1 MAVKDGEF
9 DPHMHSSQ
17 KKAVFPQFADLVMEQ
32 SVSMLGFELDCG
44 EHDEL
49 TWLDAGEKK
58 EIKEFWCLG

>member
-1 MAVKDGEF
+1 
-9 DPHMHSSQ
+9 
-17 KKAVFPQFADLVMEQ
+17 MEQ